1 MNPMEVKGGILLQ
14 QVFERVFFQESRAS
28 QVVLLHFIN
37 AVLAESLP
45 SPVEHIMSQQRQK
58 SYLLRDLQ
66 LGLDVKARTR
76 TEESVEIRI
85 QVHQQD
91 YFQSQSSAL
100 TFNHNNEPTEVNSRI
115 TRFSI
120 HLLNFN
126 LLQECSHYHNCYQTI
141 RSPQIG
147 PQQKIEI
154 HYLELLKLT
163 NQEPKS
169 TLEKWL
175 YFISYVGR
183 KHTPDSF
190 HHLIKRDPYF
200 KLANHLY
207 QRTRLTA
214 KDPIVVK
221 EDQLSLEKWEEHGQ
235 LLEKERIAMNMIK
248 AGFSTQQIINL
259 TDLTMQEL
267 DDLAL
272 VIPLL

>member
-1 MNPMEVKGGILLQ
+1 MEVREDIQLQ

-28 QVVLLHFIN
+28 QVVLISFIN
-37 AVLAESLP
+37 AILAESL
-45 SPVEHIMSQQRQK
+45 SSQVHQIISQQCRR

-66 LGLDVKARTR
+66 LGLDVKARTQA
-76 TEESVEIRI
+76 EELVEIRI

-91 YFQSQSSAL
+91 YFQNQSSAL
-100 TFNHNNEPTEVNSRI
+100 TFNYNNEQTEGNGKI
-115 TRFSI
+115 TRFVI

-141 RSPQIG
+141 RSPQSA
-147 PQQKIEI
+147 PRQKIEI

-163 NQEPKS
+163 TQIPKS

-175 YFISYVGR
+175 YFISYIGKR
-183 KHTPDSF
+183 QTPDPF

-207 QRTRLTA
+207 KRTRLTA
-214 KDPIVVK
+214 TAPIVVK
-221 EDQLSLEKWEEHGQ
+221 EDQLSLGKWKEHGQ

-248 AGFSTQQIINL
+248 AGFSTQQISNL
-259 TDLTMQEL
+259 TDLTVQEL

-272 VIPLL
+272 TIPLL